1 VDGRK
6 PKRHWHPDSLSWNTG
21 HRIQATDPM
30 PTQTSPEITERR
42 RRSST
47 LPALLFGVVLG
58 LLLTL
63 LAVPAVLRHVG
74 AAMRDHLS
82 TALLGRS
89 NSIDVSQPTVVA
101 SIQHLARLESV
112 VYTMDRV
119 VEGNRSS
126 EYLPDI
132 LTGDKLLMVVHGQAV
147 AGVDLGRI
155 QPDQV
160 RIDGRSVQV
169 TMPPAELL
177 SVSLDNSKTR
187 VYSRITGLLVPAD
200 PNLETDVRQNAEAQF
215 RQAALDSGI
224 LNTAQGNARATLT
237 TLLHSLG
244 FDQVTFR

>member
-1 VDGRK
+1 
-6 PKRHWHPDSLSWNTG
+6 
-21 HRIQATDPM
+21 M
-30 PTQTSPEITERR
+30 PTQTIERR
-42 RRSST
+42 RST
-47 LPALLFGVVLG
+47 LPALLLGVALG

-63 LAVPAVLRHVG
+63 LVLPAMLHHVG
-74 AAMRDHLS
+74 AALREHLS
-82 TALLGRS
+82 TALLGRA

-112 VYTMDRV
+112 VYTMDKV
-119 VEGNRSS
+119 VEGARTS
-126 EYLPDI
+126 EFLPDI
-132 LTGDKLLMVVHGQAV
+132 LTGDKLLMVVHGQAI

-155 QPDQV
+155 QSDNV
-160 RIDGRSVQV
+160 RIDGRNVQV

-200 PNLETDVRQNAEAQF
+200 PNLETDVRQRAEAELKQS
-215 RQAALDSGI
+215 ALDSGI

-244 FDQVTFR
+244 FDQITFR